1 MRVFY
6 EDAFL
11 LSSDFIIINDKVA
24 YNIAFKLTGEMNDAL
39 NLVKLSDVCGDDCC
53 RVVLS
58 GIHWRRIACRT
69 EILPSGIQE
78 TQNKPCLLIGV
89 TRESPE

>member
-24 YNIAFKLTGEMNDAL
+24 YNIAFKLIGEMNDASSWP
-39 NLVKLSDVCGDDCC
+39 N
-53 RVVLS
+53 
-58 GIHWRRIACRT
+58 
-69 EILPSGIQE
+69 
-78 TQNKPCLLIGV
+78 
-89 TRESPE
+89 